1 MKEIDFK
8 YVYLA
13 WGQYTRAAPIVIYNR
28 NRHRIAQHN
37 EGVNVLSRLS
47 QYGFER
53 VTRAIG
59 RFERDLRDARAR
71 ARR

>member
-28 NRHRIAQHN
+28 NRHRIAQQN
-37 EGVNVLSRLS
+37 EGVNVLS